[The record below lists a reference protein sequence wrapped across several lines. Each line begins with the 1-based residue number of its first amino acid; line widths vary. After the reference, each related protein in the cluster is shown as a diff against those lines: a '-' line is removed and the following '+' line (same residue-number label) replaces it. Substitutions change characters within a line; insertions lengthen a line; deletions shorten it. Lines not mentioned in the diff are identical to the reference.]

1 MSTTIEKDKLSVV
14 NAMSQAEFVTT
25 FGATFEHSAWVAEG
39 AWNARPFASVDALHA
54 AMMEVVRSQP
64 RERQVAFLC
73 AHPELAGKEAQEGTM
88 TDDSVVEQ
96 ASAGL
101 NALTRAEIDEMA
113 RLNAEYRKQHGF
125 PFCIAVRRNTKDQ
138 IFEAMRRRVDGD
150 TEAELEENLAQI
162 GYITRLRLDNYFASR

>member
-1 MSTTIEKDKLSVV
+1 MSHQNLTLSTV
-14 NAMSQAEFVTT
+14 NTMSQADFVQT

-39 AWNARPFASVDALHA
+39 AWKVRPFASVDALHA
-54 AMMEVVRSQP
+54 AMMQVVRSQP

-73 AHPELAGKEAQEGTM
+73 AHPELAGKEAQAGTM

-113 RLNAEYRKQHGF
+113 RLNATYRDKFGF

-138 IFEAMRRRVDGD
+138 IFDAMRRRVANDSE
-150 TEAELEENLAQI
+150 TELEENLAQI
-162 GYITRLRLDNYFASR
+162 GYITRLRLDNHFAQS